1 MLSLIKSILKS
12 LELYF
17 ILKNKLFFFELTSG
31 HEKKRK
37 KIIQEIEEIR
47 ANAGDPDRADLLREQ
62 LISEDRSFKHLSA
75 LYSKSSER
83 DSSSDKQGNI
93 HSSDR

>member
-1 MLSLIKSILKS
+1 MFSLIKSILKS
-12 LELYF
+12 IELYL

-37 KIIQEIEEIR
+37 KIIQEIEGIR

-62 LISEDRSFKHLSA
+62 LIHEDESFKHLSA
-75 LYSKSSER
+75 FNSKSSAR
-83 DSSSDKQGNI
+83 NSSSND
-93 HSSDR
+93 

>member
-12 LELYF
+12 VELYL

-37 KIIQEIEEIR
+37 NIIQEIEEIR
-47 ANAGDPDRADLLREQ
+47 VNAGDPDRADLLREQ
-62 LISEDRSFKHLSA
+62 LIREDKSFKHLSA
-75 LYSKSSER
+75 FNSKSSAR
-83 DSSSDKQGNI
+83 DSSS
-93 HSSDR
+93 SS